1 MYIWGGFVI
10 ALKLCCCC
18 CCFAG
23 WRGVLIGRLWAPLYF
38 FLGRDDGHVSVAMTF
53 ALFPEE
59 EENDEIILS
68 LFLYT
73 TIRVERRR
81 VMKEIY
87 SWSPAFFILRAGYYD
102 DFFLSFHFFPRS
114 FSLYSRKINGCRRQ
128 PTPFFFSLSPC
139 LLLLFPSLF
148 FILKRSIFI
157 FLYFLGEKIKRKSE
171 K

>member
-1 MYIWGGFVI
+1 LKGSFDWL
-10 ALKLCCCC
+10 AL
-18 CCFAG
+18 G
-23 WRGVLIGRLWAPLYF
+23 SPLF

-102 DFFLSFHFFPRS
+102 DFFLSFHFFP
-114 FSLYSRKINGCRRQ
+114 
-128 PTPFFFSLSPC
+128 PF
-139 LLLLFPSLF
+139 LF
-148 FILKRSIFI
+148 FI
-157 FLYFLGEKIKRKSE
+157 
-171 K
+171 

>member
-1 MYIWGGFVI
+1 M
-10 ALKLCCCC
+10 
-18 CCFAG
+18 
-23 WRGVLIGRLWAPLYF
+23 IGRLWAPLYF

-87 SWSPAFFILRAGYYD
+87 SRSPAFFYFAGW
-102 DFFLSFHFFPRS
+102 
-114 FSLYSRKINGCRRQ
+114 
-128 PTPFFFSLSPC
+128 
-139 LLLLFPSLF
+139 LL
-148 FILKRSIFI
+148 
-157 FLYFLGEKIKRKSE
+157 
-171 K
+171 